1 MVGGKIGRRGQ
12 IALIIC
18 LRVLIF
24 GFKCIPAIS
33 NVCLLIGLNQ
43 NPKESCLSS
52 FIKQRILFRVFP
64 RRRTMISFLEKRE
77 NVACLSKSIDCARG
91 TTSFALVKH
100 RGGGRAQDVAWRMLP
115 SLHKFP
121 IRHRSSRFSS
131 FPEEDALEAVYFIY
145 IINSHNDL
153 HRAYF
158 CKFPSNRDPIALNAM
173 DSVIQFQRLKITQQL
188 FPSMGRNASCCT
200 QIDSR
205 DCNRSQF

>member
-1 MVGGKIGRRGQ
+1 MDLNPRY
-12 IALIIC
+12 
-18 LRVLIF
+18 
-24 GFKCIPAIS
+24 FKRLPANWI
-33 NVCLLIGLNQ
+33 
-43 NPKESCLSS
+43 ESKS
-52 FIKQRILFRVFP
+52 QRIVFEFIHKATNPISRLVFP

-77 NVACLSKSIDCARG
+77 NVACPSKSIDCARG

-115 SLHKFP
+115 SLRKFP

>member
-1 MVGGKIGRRGQ
+1 MYPRY
-12 IALIIC
+12 
-18 LRVLIF
+18 
-24 GFKCIPAIS
+24 FKR
-33 NVCLLIGLNQ
+33 LLANWI
-43 NPKESCLSS
+43 ESKS
-52 FIKQRILFRVFP
+52 QRIVFEFIHKATNPISSVPTKENDDLVFGKEGKCSLSVEINRLRKRNNKFRAGQ
-64 RRRTMISFLEKRE
+64 TCI
-77 NVACLSKSIDCARG
+77 
-91 TTSFALVKH
+91 

-131 FPEEDALEAVYFIY
+131 FREEDALEAVYFIY

-173 DSVIQFQRLKITQQL
+173 DSVIQFQRLKINQQL

-200 QIDSR
+200 RIDSR
-205 DCNRSQF
+205 DCNRSRF

>member
-1 MVGGKIGRRGQ
+1 MYPRY
-12 IALIIC
+12 
-18 LRVLIF
+18 
-24 GFKCIPAIS
+24 FKR
-33 NVCLLIGLNQ
+33 LLANWI
-43 NPKESCLSS
+43 ESKS
-52 FIKQRILFRVFP
+52 QRIVFEFIHKARNPISRLVFP
-64 RRRTMISFLEKRE
+64 RRGTMISVSFLEKRE
-77 NVACLSKSIDCARG
+77 NVVRRNQSIAQEEQQVSRW
-91 TTSFALVKH
+91 SN

-115 SLHKFP
+115 SLRKFP

-153 HRAYF
+153 HCAYF